1 MEKGQILTIEIEDIS
16 TEGQG
21 IGKADGLAVFV
32 KGTVIG
38 DVAKVELTK
47 LKKRYA
53 FAKLIEL
60 VEPSPHRVEAFCP
73 YDKMCGGCSFGT
85 TAYEGQ
91 LELKEKQVRDK
102 LVRLGGLENPK
113 MNPIIGMEEPW
124 RYRNKATMPVSTGGL
139 MTKKGGI
146 VEPVHEPRI
155 GFYQAKTHDV
165 VDCQDCL
172 LQSEPAM
179 AAAEAVRQFMIED
192 NITSYDPRWDKGL
205 MKHMIVKTAIGTG
218 EVMVVLVINGKGIPN
233 GQKLVQM
240 LDEAIYNIPVY
251 EDGPFAGV
259 EFNLESV
266 IINVNKG
273 DTKDIMGE
281 ECITLAGKP
290 VIKET
295 IGDLTFEISPLSFY
309 QVNREQMMQLYGK
322 ALEYANLQGGETVLD
337 LYCGV
342 GTIGLFCADEMRK
355 KGDAGMVIGIE
366 TIKGAVLDANRNA
379 VINGIV
385 NARYVC
391 GKAED
396 EMPKMVGMAPDDRP
410 DDDPN
415 KIMIDRA
422 DVVILDPP
430 RAGCDERLLE
440 TVVKVG
446 PERIVYVS
454 CDPATLARDVKYLG
468 ENGYEFVEA
477 TPVDMFPHTGHVEAV
492 TLLVKAQ

>member
-1 MEKGQILTIEIEDIS
+1 
-16 TEGQG
+16 
-21 IGKADGLAVFV
+21 
-32 KGTVIG
+32 
-38 DVAKVELTK
+38 
-47 LKKRYA
+47 
-53 FAKLIEL
+53 
-60 VEPSPHRVEAFCP
+60 
-73 YDKMCGGCSFGT
+73 
-85 TAYEGQ
+85 
-91 LELKEKQVRDK
+91 
-102 LVRLGGLENPK
+102 
-113 MNPIIGMEEPW
+113 
-124 RYRNKATMPVSTGGL
+124 
-139 MTKKGGI
+139 
-146 VEPVHEPRI
+146 
-155 GFYQAKTHDV
+155 
-165 VDCQDCL
+165 
-172 LQSEPAM
+172 
-179 AAAEAVRQFMIED
+179 
-192 NITSYDPRWDKGL
+192 

-251 EDGPFAGV
+251 DDGPFAGA

-266 IINVNKG
+266 VINVNKG

-290 VIKET
+290 TIKET
-295 IGDLTFEISPLSFY
+295 IGGLTFEISPLSFY

-322 ALEYANLQGGETVLD
+322 ALEYADLKGGETVLD

-342 GTIGLFCADEMRK
+342 GTIGLFCADEMRR

-366 TIKGAVLDANRNA
+366 TIKGAVIDANRNA
-379 VINGIV
+379 VLNGIV

-396 EMPKMVGMAPDDRP
+396 EMPKMVGLAPDDRP

-415 KIMIDRA
+415 KIMIERA
-422 DVVILDPP
+422 DVAILDPP

-454 CDPATLARDVKYLG
+454 CDPATLARDITVLQDLG
-468 ENGYEFVEA
+468 YVFIEC
-477 TPVDMFPHTGHVEAV
+477 TPVDMFPNSAHVEV
-492 TLLVKAQ
+492 VSLLQKV